1 MTDFTALSFTFL
13 SFTPTMRTICTNIS
27 ITNDANEE
35 STEQF
40 RLTIV
45 FPGSSQPTNLILRPD
60 NANVTIL
67 DDDGMYKSDVRG
79 GKYAD
84 LIPQLP
90 QI

>member
-1 MTDFTALSFTFL
+1 MTDFTALSSTFL
-13 SFTPTMRTICTNIS
+13 LFTPTMRTICTNIS

>member
-1 MTDFTALSFTFL
+1 
-13 SFTPTMRTICTNIS
+13 MRTICTNIS
-27 ITNDANEE
+27 ITNDTNEE
-35 STEQF
+35 NTEQF
-40 RLTIV
+40 RLTIA

-79 GKYAD
+79 GMYAD